1 MPLEFP
7 QIVQIGA
14 SLLGGGAIGAII
26 SASVATHRGRV
37 QPVAKRVEVTP
48 LFASDFAG
56 AAFNPSVTV
65 SDGSTDLK
73 FSNLHVAE
81 IQVVNRGNVDRQ
93 KFSFGITLAHGDQA
107 IHVEPYGLDRHHK
120 VLQPTACTPAAPSG
134 TLDFEL
140 VPFNRH
146 DAYTMK
152 VFIVSAAVGNQPGT
166 ISMSSSEP
174 IRFVDIPS
182 VAETLNKAGTITLK
196 LGAVELSFLPRLF
209 R

>member
-7 QIVQIGA
+7 QLAQIGA
-14 SLLGGGAIGAII
+14 SLLGGGAIGAVI
-26 SASVATHRGRV
+26 SASVATHRSRV

-56 AAFNPSVTV
+56 AAFNPSVMV
-65 SDGSTDLK
+65 RDGATDLK

-81 IQVVNRGNVDRQ
+81 IQIVNRGNVDRQ

-120 VLQPTACTPAAPSG
+120 VLQATPCTPAAPSG

-140 VPFNRH
+140 LPFNRH

-152 VFIVSAAVGNQPGT
+152 VFLVSAAPGNKPGA
-166 ISMSSSEP
+166 ISMSSPEP
-174 IRFVDIPS
+174 IRFVDMPS
-182 VAETLNKAGTITLK
+182 VAETLTKAGTITLRF
-196 LGAVELSFLPRLF
+196 GAIEMSVVPRLF